1 MKLVELQGVK
11 NQADKSLA
19 DLLADLIK
27 PGSKFQ
33 KVGSGIAAEVLLHE
47 NGLIYKFWAQDSA
60 YEKFISYVEKNQ
72 NDPHLPKL
80 KSKIK
85 ELTSFFDH
93 PEEFP
98 KKIKYVKME
107 ELKPINYD
115 SKFFDTKQLYIT
127 DVIDYLGVNAADG
140 NIKSF
145 DLVIREFESDE
156 ECKLS
161 PKAVQEIKSLSTTLT
176 NIVKLKLAKYL
187 DIHSGNI
194 MLRGNTIVIIDP
206 AAEKKDIEF
215 NRALRNQLKLG
226 ITKLKH
232 YESEVEISPE
242 MEKAFYKK
250 LGMA

>member
-33 KVGSGIAAEVLLHE
+33 KVGAGVAAEVLLHE

-60 YEKFISYVEKNQ
+60 YEKFIEFVEKNQ
-72 NDPHLPKL
+72 SDPHLPKL
-80 KSKIK
+80 KSKVK
-85 ELTSFFDH
+85 ELTSFFKH

-98 KKIKYVKME
+98 EKIKYVKME
-107 ELKPINYD
+107 HLKPIKYD
-115 SKFFDTKQLYIT
+115 STFFDTKQLYIT

-140 NIKSF
+140 NVKSF
-145 DLVIREFESDE
+145 DHVIREFESDE
-156 ECKLS
+156 GGKLS
-161 PKAVQEIKSLSTTLT
+161 PKAVQEIKRLSSTLT